1 MICLYFRPTFFT
13 CMKTVFVHIIKVES
27 GKYLS
32 MKVDDIAFVGESVLI
47 LLIKVRKIIT
57 VSVFPYPTFVF
68 RKIRREKFVSSMS
81 PLDLSTLY
89 RIVSGRKTAYLIECL
104 GYYSNVFNLFSGR
117 LHKKNVCFLC
127 NSSGFNIQ

>member
-1 MICLYFRPTFFT
+1 MPVFSPNLVHLYENSICPYYQ
-13 CMKTVFVHIIKVES
+13 S
-27 GKYLS
+27 GEWEISVYEGRC
-32 MKVDDIAFVGESVLI
+32 DIAFVGESVLI

-68 RKIRREKFVSSMS
+68 RKMRREKFVSSMS

-117 LHKKNVCFLC
+117 LHKKNACFLC